1 MKKIEI
7 LLLIM
12 LALSACQNN
21 ENAGMPATDT
31 PDSDVIYDTL
41 PSLPEGTLYNERQIL
56 QMAQN
61 YSKAPTVVI
70 DHFDNGNV
78 VVHCY
83 IDNELNTETIDWL
96 TINPNTGKGT
106 NFMEEEV
113 DFTQYLQ

>member
-70 DHFDNGNV
+70 DHSL
-78 VVHCY
+78 H
-83 IDNELNTETIDWL
+83 LL
-96 TINPNTGKGT
+96 
-106 NFMEEEV
+106 
-113 DFTQYLQ
+113 